1 MRSKHYGQR
10 RLKDE
15 DGRPIYGKCRVLANT
30 SLRKLMRA
38 ARQGK
43 IPDERRVVMDAALER
58 AGQRRAAYLNSSPAK
73 DAWRSAQ
80 AND

>member
-10 RLKDE
+10 RLRDE
-15 DGRPIYGKCRVLANT
+15 DGEPIHGKCRIGDNS

-43 IPDERRVVMDAALER
+43 IPSERTRLINNAMWSA
-58 AGQRRAAYLNSSPAK
+58 RR
-73 DAWRSAQ
+73 
-80 AND
+80 